1 MDNQLILF
9 IGIPASGKS
18 TFYCSHFFP
27 SHVYISL
34 DQLRSR
40 SAEAELLAFALRR
53 QRNCVVDNTNVTRAM
68 RAQYIRLAKAAG
80 WQVVGYCFV
89 TDKASALARN
99 ALRTGRARVPDKAI
113 GAMAAQLEYPTRDEG
128 FDELYVVRLREDGYD
143 VEVADEK

>member
-1 MDNQLILF
+1 MDNRLILF

-18 TFYCSHFFP
+18 TFYCTHFFP

-99 ALRTGRARVPDKAI
+99 ALRTGRAPDKAI

-128 FDELYVVRLREDGYD
+128 FDELYFVRLREDGYD